1 MAAQTALTRE
11 RGDEPPVLEVR
22 GVDVRIR
29 GETASFLVVRDMSFT
44 VRAGETLAIVGES
57 GCGKSMTA
65 LSLLRLEPAA
75 ATVERGAILI
85 GGDDLRTLPQAA
97 LEDLR
102 GERIAMI
109 FQEPLSS
116 LNPVMTIGDQ
126 IAEGVLR
133 HRKITRAAAARR
145 AVEMLQ
151 LVRMPDP
158 ERRARQ
164 YPHQLSGGMRQ
175 RAMIAV
181 ALACEPQVLVADEPT
196 TALDVTIQAQILG
209 LIRDLQQRLGTA
221 LVIITHDLGVVA
233 EMADDVVVMYAGRR
247 VEVAPVEAL
256 FDKPLHP
263 YTRALMRAA
272 PHLAGEERAKGRL
285 ADIPGALPPP
295 WDMPPGCAFAP
306 RCPSAIERCWKE
318 EPPLALKEDAHWV
331 ACWEKT
337 PADD

>member
-1 MAAQTALTRE
+1 
-11 RGDEPPVLEVR
+11 
-22 GVDVRIR
+22 
-29 GETASFLVVRDMSFT
+29 
-44 VRAGETLAIVGES
+44 
-57 GCGKSMTA
+57 
-65 LSLLRLEPAA
+65 
-75 ATVERGAILI
+75 
-85 GGDDLRTLPQAA
+85 
-97 LEDLR
+97 
-102 GERIAMI
+102 
-109 FQEPLSS
+109 
-116 LNPVMTIGDQ
+116 
-126 IAEGVLR
+126 
-133 HRKITRAAAARR
+133 
-145 AVEMLQ
+145 
-151 LVRMPDP
+151 
-158 ERRARQ
+158 
-164 YPHQLSGGMRQ
+164 
-175 RAMIAV
+175 
-181 ALACEPQVLVADEPT
+181 
-196 TALDVTIQAQILG
+196 
-209 LIRDLQQRLGTA
+209 
-221 LVIITHDLGVVA
+221 VA